1 MSGGTNERI
10 PLGYRFAAGH
20 AGIRNNP
27 ADDLALMVSDQ
38 PASAAAVFTR
48 NFVRAAPVT
57 VTARHLK
64 QSGGIARA
72 VVANAGNANCAAP
85 NMAAVAEGTAQA
97 ASALAKVPQEQI
109 LLASTGV
116 IGEPIDENAIPR
128 ALPGLWDDLS
138 PARFEDCARAIMT
151 TDTVHK
157 TAYAQVE
164 AGNGI
169 VRIAGMAKGAGM
181 IMPDMATMLSFVFTD
196 AAVEPDALQWMLNA
210 AVERS
215 FNCISVDSDTST
227 NDTVYLLANG
237 ASGMNVEPSRQA
249 ALQQA
254 LDEVAQSLALAV
266 VRDGE
271 GARKLVRID
280 IEGAAN
286 DRDAKKIAVSIA
298 NSPLVKTAVAGAD
311 PNWGRILPAAGKS
324 GVAFDPAQ
332 VDISINGTLV
342 CAKGLRAAFDEAAVQ
357 KTMEEDESAIRFRID
372 GKGRGKAR
380 FWTCDF
386 TEEYIRINAE
396 YRT

>member
-1 MSGGTNERI
+1 MSHETSDRI
-10 PLGYRFAAGH
+10 PLGYRFAAMH

-27 ADDLALMVSDQ
+27 ADDLALMVSDE
-38 PASAAAVFTR
+38 AAAAAAVFTR
-48 NFVRAAPVT
+48 NSVRAAPVT

-64 QSGGIARA
+64 KSGGVARA

-85 NMAAVAEGTAQA
+85 NMMTVAKGAAQA
-97 ASALAKVPQEQI
+97 ASALAKIPQEQV

-128 ALPGLWDDLS
+128 ALPCLWGGL
-138 PARFEDCARAIMT
+138 ARERFEDCARAIMT
-151 TDTVHK
+151 TDTVPK

-164 AGNGI
+164 TGNGI

-196 AAVEPDALQWMLNA
+196 ATIKQDVLRRMLKA
-210 AVERS
+210 AVDRS

-237 ASGMNVEPSRQA
+237 ASDIRIKTNRQA
-249 ALQQA
+249 AFQKA
-254 LDEVAQSLALAV
+254 LDDVVQSLALAV

-271 GARKLVRID
+271 GARKLMRID
-280 IEGAAN
+280 VEGAAN
-286 DRDAKKIAVSIA
+286 DRDAKTLAVSIA
-298 NSPLVKTAVAGAD
+298 NSPLVKTAIAGAD

-324 GVAFDPAQ
+324 GVAFDPSR
-332 VDISINGTLV
+332 VDISINGTTV
-342 CAKGLRAAFDEAAVQ
+342 CEKGLRAAFDEEAVR
-357 KTMEEDESAIRFRID
+357 KTMEEAESAIRFRID